1 MLREPVVQEH
11 LQAGDVGEFQ
21 SVDDLELCDVFS
33 EGLGGQYV
41 DHIEG
46 LGLLQGEDTNV
57 LTLNLTGTLNGG
69 QFGGG
74 VLRGSQ
80 VNG

>member
-1 MLREPVVQEH
+1 M
-11 LQAGDVGEFQ
+11 
-21 SVDDLELCDVFS
+21 FS
-33 EGLGGQYV
+33 EGLDGQYV
-41 DHIEG
+41 DHKAKWG

-57 LTLNLTGTLNGG
+57 LTLDLTGTLHGG

-80 VNG
+80 VYGGSVSLQEVCAQVKALRL